1 MTFAQYFGTIII
13 ALMLKTKKIS
23 EVEIMKINAKT
34 NLVARKVA
42 KTAAFI
48 ALAIITVTM
57 ICCSIWPETISVNS
71 DTAVIR
77 LPGEFEG
84 RAKVSYN
91 AEYVTQERDNTTI
104 TLCFEKQGYYLV
116 GIDNENYIFE
126 VLNFDNSD
134 YTVDMMSKELSNIQ
148 VSVVITIV
156 LLSIGAVVVE
166 FLVLSFA
173 NLYITS
179 KISEYKKKE
188 RRVE

>member
-1 MTFAQYFGTIII
+1 
-13 ALMLKTKKIS
+13 MLKTKKIS

-34 NLVARKVA
+34 NLVVRKVA
-42 KTAAFI
+42 RRAAFI
-48 ALAIITVTM
+48 ALAIVTVAV
-57 ICCSIWPETISVNS
+57 ICSNIWPETIAASSN
-71 DTAVIR
+71 TAEIR

-84 RAKVSYN
+84 RAKVLYN

-104 TLCFEKQGYYLV
+104 KLCFEKQGYYLV
-116 GIDNENYIFE
+116 RIDNENYIFE

-134 YTVDMMSKELSNIQ
+134 YTVDMVSKELSDIRT
-148 VSVVITIV
+148 SAVITIV

-173 NLYITS
+173 KLYIAS
-179 KISEYKKKE
+179 KISEHKKKE